1 MANLTDILIASTS
14 DAAAICA
21 DLRHHERWPCLQLRD
36 LDPLV
41 LADLL
46 EALGEPDDAR
56 ALREIPVLHHDENG
70 SWICHLPETLPIR
83 LAALEDENLSGVA
96 KRWAEG
102 KELSFYLSFQIRLK
116 QPVDDYIDAIEQ
128 ALKLLRDFSRRA
140 VSANKPLLLWM
151 PLK

>member
-1 MANLTDILIASTS
+1 MATLTDILIASTS

-36 LDPLV
+36 LTPLV

-46 EALGEPDDAR
+46 EALGEDDDAK
-56 ALREIPVLHHDENG
+56 ALRAIPVVHHDKNG
-70 SWICHLPETLPIR
+70 SWICYLPETLPIR

-96 KRWAEG
+96 TRWAEG
-102 KELSFYLSFQIRLK
+102 EELSFDLNFQIRLN

-128 ALKLLRDFSRRA
+128 ALRQLRDFSRKA

-151 PLK
+151 SI